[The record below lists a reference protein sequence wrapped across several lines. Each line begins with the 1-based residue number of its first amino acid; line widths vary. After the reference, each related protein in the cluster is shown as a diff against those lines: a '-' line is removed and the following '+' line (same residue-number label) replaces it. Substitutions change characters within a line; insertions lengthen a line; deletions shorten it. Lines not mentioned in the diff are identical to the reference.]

1 MLHTDGTRTNDGISV
16 ASSCRSDVDQ
26 AVSEL
31 RSQLGDGQLVLVL
44 VFFSPNYDADALALS
59 LDAAFAPVP
68 VVGCSTAG
76 EITPAGITD
85 GSIVAIGFASRD
97 FSAATQPLPG
107 LSTLSMQAG
116 HDAAAAA
123 VSKIKERVPNGA
135 SENTF
140 ALLLVDGLSNRE
152 EKLVSSL
159 SGGLGTIPL
168 IGGSAGDAYRFRSTQ
183 IVWDGRAE
191 SDAAILVLIHSWCPF
206 TLFNC
211 DHFNP
216 TGIKLVVTEADVD
229 RRIVKELNA
238 APAAAEYAA
247 AIGLTDEPLSPMSF
261 AAHPVVVC
269 VGGDYYVRSIR
280 KVNEDGSLSFMC
292 AIDEGIVLTL
302 AKADSMTDRIEKSLS
317 DIRATIGEPQVI
329 IGFECVLRRIESELY
344 QINHQLGSIYRR
356 HKVIGFHTYGEQFNA
371 MHLNQTFSG
380 IALGR

>member
-1 MLHTDGTRTNDGISV
+1 MLFNDRTRTDDGISV
-16 ASSCRSDVDQ
+16 ASSSRAHATD
-26 AVSEL
+26 AVAEL
-31 RSQLGDGQLVLVL
+31 SRQLGDRPLVLVL
-44 VFFSPNYDADALALS
+44 VFFSPNYDARELAPALE
-59 LDAAFAPVP
+59 AAFAPVP

-76 EITPAGITD
+76 EITPDGITD
-85 GSIVAIGFASRD
+85 GSIVALGFAARD
-97 FSAATQPLPG
+97 FVAVAQPLPG
-107 LSTLSMQAG
+107 LSTLGMQAG
-116 HDAAAAA
+116 QDAAASA
-123 VSKIKERVPNGA
+123 VAKMMARAPDSA
-135 SENTF
+135 LENTF

-183 IVWDGRAE
+183 IIRDGKAE
-191 SDAAILVLIHSWCPF
+191 SDAAILVLIHSRCPF

-211 DHFNP
+211 DHFDP

-247 AIGLTDEPLSPMSF
+247 AIGLRDQPLSPMSF

-269 VGGDYYVRSIR
+269 VGGDYYVRSIQ
-280 KVNEDGSLSFMC
+280 KVNDDGSLSFMC

-302 AKADSMTDRIEKSLS
+302 AKANDMTGRIEKSLM
-317 DIRATIGEPQVI
+317 DIRTMIGEPQVI

-344 QINHQLGSIYRR
+344 QINHQLGSIYQR
-356 HKVIGFHTYGEQFNA
+356 HRVIGFHTYGEQFNA